1 MQEGN
6 TMQLTQPMVSVIVP
20 VYKVERYLEQCLVSI
35 VHQSYRNLEILLVD
49 DGSPDNCPQ
58 LCDMWAQR
66 DSRIHVIHKPN
77 GGLSD
82 ARNAGLRHA
91 HGDLVAFVDS
101 DDWLALDM
109 IEKMTDAML
118 RNQAD
123 MVVCQYV
130 VAYADGR
137 FEKRAPENGPEEI
150 LNQQQALSELLID
163 GRLTNHVWRKLYW
176 RNKVPK
182 DIFPKGRNFEDIYVM
197 PELFAPCK
205 KIVYLTDP
213 LYFYRCNENGIV
225 QTARIKDLRD
235 CLAAQEHA
243 GKIITDICPELA
255 QQVKMCSVWKTVGLW
270 IDSVFAVDLEQEKHV
285 FQKQLS
291 QKLKCAKLQDA
302 EILGK
307 RKQLALFFTQH
318 SPTLA
323 RVYSKILGKDDNFIA
338 DLKDFWRSL
347 RQNLCLKEELRKN
360 TAPKFLILCTPT
372 YGNLGDQALL
382 KGEQCFIEKYFPGY
396 KSILVSSGELRYV
409 NLLKNVI
416 SSEDIVALQAGGNIG
431 TLYSGIHNEQESAM
445 KVFANKKLMI
455 FPQTFY
461 YSTDAAGLNALKK
474 TRKLYES
481 FEKFKVF
488 VRDPASAHFVQ
499 ENLPNTDIALMPDM
513 VLMNC
518 PQVLH
523 KKREGVLVCL
533 RGDSEATLPIVARD
547 RLLTQ
552 VEKRF
557 TKIRQTDTHVYYAP
571 KNDADVQKL
580 LNQSWTQMAES
591 ELVITDRLHGMI
603 FALLTGTPCIT
614 ILSKSPKVEGVYN
627 EWLKDNKM
635 IKIIHSVDEFSQ
647 AVEEVLTHHDEP
659 LNLKKAETG
668 FDEMAREI
676 KKMWKVD

>member
-1 MQEGN
+1 
-6 TMQLTQPMVSVIVP
+6 MQLTQPMVSVIVP

-35 VHQSYRNLEILLVD
+35 VHQSYQDLEILLVD

-82 ARNAGLRHA
+82 ARNAGLRQA

-176 RNKVPK
+176 RNKIPK
-182 DIFPKGRNFEDIYVM
+182 DVFPKGRNFEDIYVM

-205 KIVYLTDP
+205 KFVYITDP

-225 QTARIKDLRD
+225 QSAKIKDLRD

-243 GKIITDICPELA
+243 GEVIADICPSLA
-255 QQVKMCSVWKTVGLW
+255 QQVEMCSVWKTVGLW
-270 IDSVFAVDLEQEKHV
+270 MDSVFALDSAQEKCS
-285 FQKQLS
+285 FQEQLNE
-291 QKLKCAKLQDA
+291 KLKHAKLQDVK
-302 EILGK
+302 ILGK
-307 RKQLALFFTQH
+307 RKQLALLFIQH
-318 SPTLA
+318 FPALA
-323 RVYSKILGKDDNFIA
+323 RGYSKVLGKDDNFLS
-338 DLKDFWRSL
+338 DFKKLLRLVRHNLRLKKE
-347 RQNLCLKEELRKN
+347 LKKD
-360 TAPKFLILCTPT
+360 ASPKFVVLCVPT
-372 YGNLGDQALL
+372 YGNLGDRALQV
-382 KGEQCFIEKYFPGY
+382 GERCFIKKYFPTY
-396 KSILVSSGELRYV
+396 KPVFVSLDDSSHVY
-409 NLLKNVI
+409 LLKDVI
-416 SSEDIVALQAGGNIG
+416 SSKDIIALQAGGNIG
-431 TLYSGIHNEQESAM
+431 TLYSGIHNMQESVM
-445 KVFANKKLMI
+445 QVFTDRKMII
-455 FPQTFY
+455 FPQTLY
-461 YSTDAAGLNALKK
+461 YSPDAEGKKALEK
-474 TRKLYES
+474 TRKLYGS
-481 FEKFKVF
+481 FENLKVF
-488 VRDPASAHFVQ
+488 VRDPASEHFVR
-499 ENLPNTDIALMPDM
+499 ENLPNTDAALMPDM
-513 VLMNC
+513 VLMNR
-518 PQVLH
+518 PQVTH
-523 KKREGVLVCL
+523 KKREGALICL

>member
-35 VHQSYRNLEILLVD
+35 VHQSYRHLEILLVD

-82 ARNAGLRHA
+82 ARNAGLRQA

-123 MVVCQYV
+123 MVICQYV

-197 PELFAPCK
+197 PELFASCK

-225 QTARIKDLRD
+225 QTAKIKDLRD

-396 KSILVSSGELRYV
+396 KTVLVSSGELRYV

-474 TRKLYES
+474 R
-481 FEKFKVF
+481 
-488 VRDPASAHFVQ
+488 
-499 ENLPNTDIALMPDM
+499 ENF
-513 VLMNC
+513 MN
-518 PQVLH
+518 L
-523 KKREGVLVCL
+523 L
-533 RGDSEATLPIVARD
+533 RS
-547 RLLTQ
+547 
-552 VEKRF
+552 
-557 TKIRQTDTHVYYAP
+557 
-571 KNDADVQKL
+571 
-580 LNQSWTQMAES
+580 
-591 ELVITDRLHGMI
+591 
-603 FALLTGTPCIT
+603 
-614 ILSKSPKVEGVYN
+614 
-627 EWLKDNKM
+627 LKY
-635 IKIIHSVDEFSQ
+635 
-647 AVEEVLTHHDEP
+647 L
-659 LNLKKAETG
+659 
-668 FDEMAREI
+668 
-676 KKMWKVD
+676 

>member
-1 MQEGN
+1 MDFACSDRNEFMQERN
-6 TMQLTQPMVSVIVP
+6 IMQLTQPMVSVIVP

-82 ARNAGLRHA
+82 ARNAGLRQA

-163 GRLTNHVWRKLYW
+163 SRLTNHVWRKLYW
-176 RNKVPK
+176 RNKVPE

-225 QTARIKDLRD
+225 QTAKIKDLRD

-243 GKIITDICPELA
+243 GKIITDICPELE

-270 IDSVFAVDLEQEKHV
+270 TDSVFAVDLEQEKHV

-291 QKLKCAKLQDA
+291 QKLKCAKFQDA

-307 RKQLALFFTQH
+307 RKQLALLFIQH
-318 SPTLA
+318 FPALA
-323 RVYSKILGKDDNFIA
+323 RGYSKVLGKDDNFLS
-338 DLKDFWRSL
+338 DFKKLLRLVRHNLRLK
-347 RQNLCLKEELRKN
+347 KEFKREIP
-360 TAPKFLILCTPT
+360 PKFVVLCTPT

-382 KGEQCFIEKYFPGY
+382 KGEQRFIEKYFPDY
-396 KSILVSSGELRYV
+396 KSILISLDDSRCVKW
-409 NLLKNVI
+409 LKNVI
-416 SSEDIVALQAGGNIG
+416 SSNDIVALQAGGNIG

-488 VRDPASAHFVQ
+488 VRDPASAYFVQ
-499 ENLPNTDIALMPDM
+499 ENLPNTDVALMPDM

-518 PQVLH
+518 PQ
-523 KKREGVLVCL
+523 E
-533 RGDSEATLPIVARD
+533 RG
-547 RLLTQ
+547 
-552 VEKRF
+552 
-557 TKIRQTDTHVYYAP
+557 
-571 KNDADVQKL
+571 
-580 LNQSWTQMAES
+580 
-591 ELVITDRLHGMI
+591 
-603 FALLTGTPCIT
+603 
-614 ILSKSPKVEGVYN
+614 
-627 EWLKDNKM
+627 
-635 IKIIHSVDEFSQ
+635 
-647 AVEEVLTHHDEP
+647 
-659 LNLKKAETG
+659 
-668 FDEMAREI
+668 
-676 KKMWKVD
+676 